1 MFQKCPKCGH
11 ERHATDAEDEAI
23 CPGCGLVFSKWM
35 KQQFHTTDTS
45 SETQSDYS
53 TSKADYLRLAI
64 SHLLDVGNL
73 AGQTRFYGYL
83 LIYLVFFVWGWS
95 FILADLKSQ
104 ELNASFMHMINLVF
118 HEAGHVI
125 FRLLGSFMSI
135 LGGSLLQL
143 IVPLTVMLMF
153 IFKHRDNFAASIGLW
168 WLAQSMMDLVPYIS
182 DARAQE
188 MWLLGGV
195 RGKDMPGIHD
205 WNNILSRL
213 GLLEYDQVLAT
224 LLMVM
229 AIGLML
235 LSFVWGA
242 LLLKRMHNL
251 NSSAR

>member
-1 MFQKCPKCGH
+1 MFRNCLKCGH
-11 ERHATDAEDEAI
+11 KRHVNNEADTDV
-23 CPGCGLVFSKWM
+23 CPACGLIFSKWM
-35 KQQFHTTDTS
+35 KQQFNNPDTLDGSQSIYS
-45 SETQSDYS
+45 S
-53 TSKADYLRLAI
+53 SKRHLVERAVG
-64 SHLLDVGNL
+64 HLLYVGNL
-73 AGQTRFYGYL
+73 PGQPRFYGYL
-83 LIYLVFFVWGWS
+83 LIYLCFFVWGWS

-104 ELNASFMHMINLVF
+104 ELNASFMHIINLVF

-125 FRLLGSFMSI
+125 FRLFGSFMSV

-143 IVPLTVMLMF
+143 FVPLIVMLAF

-168 WLAQSMMDLVPYIS
+168 WLSQSMMDLVPYIS

-213 GLLEYDQVLAT
+213 GLLEYDQVLST
-224 LLMVM
+224 LLMVL

-235 LSFVWGA
+235 LSFIWGTW
-242 LLLKRMHNL
+242 LLKRMHKL
-251 NSSAR
+251 NSSMG